1 MAPKKLDGYIQSQIF
16 SDINLKSNIIVEINS
31 SHKKERKKERELIQS
46 TNRDIESEQT
56 IRAERMREQE
66 KRES

>member
-31 SHKKERKKERELIQS
+31 SHKKERKKERELI
-46 TNRDIESEQT
+46 
-56 IRAERMREQE
+56 
-66 KRES
+66 